1 MSFLS
6 LLETILIGPLKL
18 VFEMVFT
25 LALRLTDNPGLAIVF
40 LSLVMN
46 ILVLPLYKR
55 ADAMQERAR
64 DVDAKLSAGVSHI
77 RKTFTGDERMM
88 ILQTYYR
95 QNHYRPTDAMKGS
108 VSLLLEI
115 PFFMAAYQFL
125 SHLDIM
131 NGTPLG
137 PIENLGAP
145 DTLLTIGGVTIHL
158 LPFVMTGINILASV
172 LYLKGFPLK
181 SKIQV
186 YAMAAFFLVFLYNSP
201 ACLLFYWTLNNVFS
215 LGKNICYR
223 IFRDRKPAQAKKIRP
238 KKEWQPDK
246 KTFYMGCVFLTI
258 LIGVLIPSAYLAAS
272 PQEYVDITHFVHPLW
287 FLAASAAMA
296 VGTFLLWLP
305 VFYGLAKPGG
315 KVFMERSL
323 FALGI
328 MMFVTYMFFG
338 KGLGVISSDL
348 QYEGGLWHP
357 RQEQLINAALWLVV
371 GVGLYFLAAK
381 FRKMPAM
388 VLLVAALSLG
398 CMSVINGVKVNQSIS
413 ALLAAQEAQSREEFH
428 IPLSKD
434 GKNVVVIMLDRALG
448 EYIPYFLEEKPE
460 LKETFAGFTYYDNCI
475 SHGGYTNMGVP
486 GMMGGYEYTPVE
498 MNKRQDEKMVDKHN
512 EALKVMPTLFSQNGY
527 QVTLAN
533 PPYANYQWVPD
544 ISIFNDIENCNAYT
558 PFWRQGAEQTNQVP
572 VQRNMRNFF
581 CFSLMK
587 TIPLP
592 VQRVLYNG
600 GRYLQAP
607 AGQQGQNAQDSAEPQ
622 IYEGQTIQDKLHATG
637 YRRGF
642 MMNYQV
648 LETLKNVTKIQN
660 GEENTFLF
668 LCNDST
674 HEPMML
680 QMPGYEPAYEVDNSQ
695 YPELLEDRVGPD
707 GQVLKLETDKQ
718 IIHYQS
724 NMAALLQVGKWLDFL
739 RENGVYD
746 NTRIILVSDHG
757 NPMEQIDSLM
767 LENGADL
774 EHYFPLL
781 MVKDFGAQE
790 FTVCHD
796 FMTNA
801 DVPSL
806 ALQGLVENPV
816 NPFTGKPISMA
827 EKENHRQ
834 YITMSYQ
841 WELEKQPE
849 NTFNHSRWAAVKDNI
864 WDKDNWEFYNE
875 ETILQNYEL
884 PY

>member
-95 QNHYRPTDAMKGS
+95 QNHYKPTDAMKGS

-125 SHLDIM
+125 SHLSIM
-131 NGTPLG
+131 EGTPLG
-137 PIENLGAP
+137 PIQNLGVP
-145 DTLLTIGGVTIHL
+145 DTLLTIGGLSIHV
-158 LPFVMTGINILASV
+158 LPFVMTGINILSSV

-272 PQEYVDITHFVHPLW
+272 PQEYVDLSHFVHPLW
-287 FLAASAAMA
+287 FLVASAAMA
-296 VGTFLLWLP
+296 TGTFLLWLP

-323 FALGI
+323 FALGGV
-328 MMFVTYMFFG
+328 MLATYLFFG
-338 KGLGVISSDL
+338 SKLGVISSDL
-348 QYEGGLWHP
+348 QYETGLWFP
-357 RQEQLINAALWLVV
+357 YAEQWGNIALWVV
-371 GVGLYFLAAK
+371 LGGVLFFLAAK
-381 FRKMPAM
+381 FRKMPAL

-398 CMSVINGVKVNQSIS
+398 CMAFINTVQVYRSVKSLE
-413 ALLAAQEAQSREEFH
+413 ATPAQDRQFR
-428 IPLSKD
+428 IPLSKE

-448 EYIPYFLEEKPE
+448 EYVPFMVEEKPE
-460 LKETFAGFTYYDNCI
+460 LKALFDGFTYYGN
-475 SHGGYTNMGVP
+475 SVSFGGHTNFASPAMLGGYD
-486 GMMGGYEYTPVE
+486 YTPVE
-498 MNKRQDEKMVDKHN
+498 LNRREDKTMVEKHN
-512 EALKVMPTLFSQNGY
+512 EALKLMPTLFSQAGY
-527 QVTLAN
+527 QVTVAN

-544 ISIFNDIENCNAYT
+544 LRIFDDIPNCNAYIAQWK
-558 PFWRQGAEQTNQVP
+558 PG
-572 VQRNMRNFF
+572 QREMYSGTQERNLRNFF

-587 TIPLP
+587 TLPLP
-592 VQRVLYNG
+592 AQFLVYDG
-600 GRYLQAP
+600 GQYLRAP
-607 AGQQGQNAQDSAEPQ
+607 GGDKGDREEYGNQSLWNNTSAS
-622 IYEGQTIQDKLHATG
+622 G

-642 MMNYQV
+642 MMHYQV
-648 LETLKNVTKIQN
+648 LEGLPEVTQIREGK
-660 GEENTFLF
+660 ENTFLF
-668 LCNDST
+668 LGNDTT

-680 QMPGYEPAYEVDNSQ
+680 QLPDYEPQEEVDNSAFGD
-695 YPELLEDRVGPD
+695 LLQNRRDEAGR
-707 GQVLKLETDKQ
+707 VLKMNNVSQ
-718 IIHYQS
+718 IVHYQS
-724 NMAALLQVGKWLDFL
+724 NMAALLKIGAWLDYL
-739 RENGVYD
+739 RAEGVYD

-757 NPMEQIDSLM
+757 SEQWQMDALATHG
-767 LENGADL
+767 NGKLQDL
-774 EHYFPLL
+774 ERFVPLL
-781 MVKDFGAQE
+781 MVKDFGAHG
-790 FTVCHD
+790 FTQSQD

-801 DVPSL
+801 DVPAL
-806 ALQGLVENPV
+806 ALNGLVENPV
-816 NPFTGKPISMA
+816 NPFTGNPVDMA
-827 EKENHRQ
+827 EKTAHKQ
-834 YITMSYQ
+834 YIPLSFQ
-841 WELEKQPE
+841 WQLSNQLENSFAPSQ
-849 NTFNHSRWAAVKDNI
+849 WVAVQDNI
-864 WDKDNWEFYNE
+864 WDMDNWEFFPE
-875 ETILQNYEL
+875 ETVLQSHTAS
-884 PY
+884 